1 MIRMAEALQ
10 QGTDQP
16 RATFAALEQTVQDTV
31 GAKLFTVM
39 EIIPERGVAVR
50 SYTSLPDAYPVSGEK
65 PLPDNHWS
73 DIVLARRESFVANS
87 IAEIA
92 EVFPDHE
99 LIRSLGCESCL
110 NLPVVIAGTVRGTLN
125 ILHAAGHFTPE
136 LVVAAEGLKPA
147 AALAILLAQEV
158 RRKKPLGG

>member
-1 MIRMAEALQ
+1 MKVAEALQ
-10 QGTDQP
+10 QGADQP

-31 GAKLFTVM
+31 GARLFTVM
-39 EIIPERGVAVR
+39 EIIPDRGVAVR

-73 DIVLARRESFVANS
+73 DIVLARRETFVANS

-110 NLPVVIAGTVRGTLN
+110 NLPVVIAGRVRGTLN
-125 ILHAAGHFTPE
+125 ILHGAGHFTPE
-136 LVVAAEGLKPA
+136 RASAAEGLKPA
-147 AALAILLAQEV
+147 AALAILLSQEI
-158 RRKKPLGG
+158 RREKSSGG